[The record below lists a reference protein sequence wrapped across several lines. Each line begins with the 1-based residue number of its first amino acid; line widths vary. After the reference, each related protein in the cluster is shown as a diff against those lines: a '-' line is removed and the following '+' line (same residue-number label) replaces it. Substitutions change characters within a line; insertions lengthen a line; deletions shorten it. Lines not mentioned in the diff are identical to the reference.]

1 MERKEFRK
9 RMGIGIG
16 NVEGQEQK
24 EWDYEEIEKRKRK
37 EQIKKRWDKIRES
50 KYNRYYKVIKT
61 EELPKYLEKGWREER
76 WRRIARWKLGNEVRE
91 SMYWES
97 EEKKKY
103 SVCEYEKEIWEHV
116 WDGCARGKVKEVG
129 KRM

>member
-37 EQIKKRWDKIRES
+37 EQIKKRWDKIRKS

-61 EELPKYLEKGWREER
+61 EELPKYLEKGWGEER
-76 WRRIARWKLGNEVRE
+76 WRKIARWRLGNEVRE

-97 EEKKKY
+97 EEKIQR
-103 SVCEYEKEIWEHV
+103 V
-116 WDGCARGKVKEVG
+116 
-129 KRM
+129 